1 MTTVVV
7 VEADSDSQQKVNM
20 SGRPASHSPTWETA
34 GARAKEAGRGVE
46 AALREDEL
54 QAREKDVENSQKGHR

>member
-7 VEADSDSQQKVNM
+7 VEADGQLKANT
-20 SGRPASHSPTWETA
+20 SGQPASHSPMWEAA

-46 AALREDEL
+46 AASREDEL
-54 QAREKDVENSQKGHR
+54 QAREKDAENS